1 MERMDKQLDIRNLIE
16 ANVTINMLLRRTMTK
31 QQR

>member
-1 MERMDKQLDIRNLIE
+1 MERMDRQLDIRNLIE

-31 QQR
+31 

>member
-1 MERMDKQLDIRNLIE
+1 MERMDRQLDIRNLIE

-31 QQR
+31 Q